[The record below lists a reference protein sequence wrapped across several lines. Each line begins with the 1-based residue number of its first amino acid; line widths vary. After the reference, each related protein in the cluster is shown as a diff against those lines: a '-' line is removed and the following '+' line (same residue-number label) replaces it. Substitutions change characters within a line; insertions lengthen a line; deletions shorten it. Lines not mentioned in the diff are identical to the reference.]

1 MDVHD
6 NVPALAKI
14 EVEFKL
20 RLADRAA
27 FARRLQE
34 LGARLIRPREL
45 EDNVVYDFPDRGLT
59 GRGSMLRARTL
70 DQEVVLTFKG
80 RAQASSIAKR
90 REEIESVLTRNEGNA
105 LVAILERLGL
115 VPIFRYQK
123 YRTTWELQGIH
134 VMLDETPIGDF
145 AELEGDEALIIATA
159 YGLGYR
165 QDQFITS
172 SYRDLYVQG
181 LSDRPG
187 PVDSMVFAT

>member
-6 NVPALAKI
+6 NVPALVKI

-20 RLADRAA
+20 RLADRAV

-59 GRGSMLRARTL
+59 GRGSMLRTRTL
-70 DQEVVLTFKG
+70 DEQVVLTFKG
-80 RAQASSIAKR
+80 RARPSSVAKA
-90 REEIESVLTRNEGNA
+90 REEIESVLTRQEGDA

-123 YRTTWELQGIH
+123 YRTTWELQGVH

-145 AELEGDEALIIATA
+145 AEIEGEEGLIIATA

-165 QDQFITS
+165 QDQFITL
-172 SYRDLYVQG
+172 SYRDLYVRG
-181 LSDRPG
+181 LPDRPG
-187 PVDSMVFAT
+187 PADRMVFAT